1 MKNTNDQYRHFLD
14 EIESMIENE
23 KRTFREIKDS
33 LKDSFSY
40 KSIPELLKK
49 RRRAYDHAFVE
60 CMNKYCFGNGN
71 VRQELDDIWDKNNI
85 EQAEWKK
92 YLRPFK
98 ILSSFGVLTQA
109 AIVYFDDTYEL
120 KRKQWHSYLD
130 DSLELAKNIGE
141 SND

>member
-1 MKNTNDQYRHFLD
+1 MKNTNDQYRQFLD

-23 KRTFREIKDS
+23 KRTFREIKES
-33 LKDSFSY
+33 LKDSFSD

-60 CMNKYCFGNGN
+60 CMNKYGFGNGN
-71 VRQELDDIWDKNNI
+71 VRQMLDDIWDKNKI
-85 EQAEWKK
+85 EQSEWKK

-98 ILSSFGVLTQA
+98 VLNPFGVTRA
-109 AIVYFDDTYEL
+109 AATYFDDTYKL
-120 KRKQWHSYLD
+120 KKKQWHSYLD
-130 DSLELAKNIGE
+130 DSLEIAKRIGK